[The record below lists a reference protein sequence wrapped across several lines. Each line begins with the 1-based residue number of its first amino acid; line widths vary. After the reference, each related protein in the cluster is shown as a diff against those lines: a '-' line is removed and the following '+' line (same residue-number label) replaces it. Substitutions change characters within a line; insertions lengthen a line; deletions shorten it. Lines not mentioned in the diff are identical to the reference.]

1 MGAIELIS
9 PPSSPALGRHALTSR
24 TRYRPSLTTLAW
36 VLLYAGTFLFYQHQ
50 LHLAGAPNDIAAA
63 VAERP
68 SSLVALSETAA
79 PSLATSSCEVCHLDP
94 SNPLCE
100 YGLDNIRMSRA
111 YEGSGA
117 RLRRVIQ
124 KAMAGE
130 EIGVGVLGAS
140 VTAGHSVPFGKQRW
154 EDRWFDDF
162 QKVFPKAKLH
172 VGAVSAM
179 DSRFFAYCFEA
190 VVPKDL
196 DLYLVELDIN
206 NSPSIET
213 LRDDDALM
221 RGLLQLPQE
230 PAVIRVSVFTVIF
243 DELARGAISALITSQ
258 FFDVPVISIRNFLLP
273 HMIRHREAAEEVF
286 GLDWQGGRD
295 YRHISEVG
303 HAAMADMLSLFV
315 RKEVC
320 EAQRRDALP
329 PPPTFEKTGPWP
341 GEEDLG
347 KIPELAL
354 WSSWLRP
361 VPLVPVTPMCQ
372 STMCPLSPL
381 QVLSHSPTFKLI
393 TWNDK
398 HAWTSSSPGS
408 QIRLKF
414 RGTKLGI
421 FVYATNGRGA
431 DESSADEAVR
441 RVEAPGSA
449 LCWIEEAEMGE
460 DEWMEKYGA
469 EGSENAAAPVAA
481 QSWVVNTHWPDKP
494 AAQPEFIELTEGLDP
509 GEHILACEV
518 SAQTTSGGHKWRLM
532 GIASQ

>member
-1 MGAIELIS
+1 MGGIELVS
-9 PPSSPALGRHALTSR
+9 PPSTPILGRHALTSR

-36 VLLYAGTFLFYQHQ
+36 LVVYAGTFLVYQHE
-50 LHLAGAPNDIAAA
+50 LRGASDHFTS
-63 VAERP
+63 AEQP
-68 SSLVALSETAA
+68 HSLVTLNEA
-79 PSLATSSCEVCHLDP
+79 ATSPSGATTSCEVCHVDP
-94 SNPLCE
+94 TNPLCE

-117 RLRRVIQ
+117 RLRQVIR

-140 VTAGHSVPFGKQRW
+140 VTAGHSVPAGKQRW

-162 QKVFPKAKLH
+162 QKVFPKAKMH
-172 VGAVSAM
+172 VGAVAAV
-179 DSRFFAYCFEA
+179 DSRWFSYCAFG
-190 VVPKDL
+190 VVPRDL

-206 NSPSIET
+206 NSPSLET

-258 FFDVPVISIRNFLLP
+258 FFDVPVISIRFLLP
-273 HMIRHREAAEEVF
+273 HLIRHREAAEEVF

-320 EAQRRDALP
+320 ETQRRDALP
-329 PPPTFEKTGPWP
+329 PPPAFERTGPWP

-347 KIPELAL
+347 KVPELAL

-361 VPLVPVTPMCQ
+361 VPLIPVTPLCQ
-372 STMCPLSPL
+372 STMSKVAPLNI
-381 QVLSHSPTFKLI
+381 LSHSPTFKLVS
-393 TWNDK
+393 WNDK
-398 HAWTSSSPGS
+398 HAWTSSLPGS

-414 RGTKLGI
+414 EGTKLGL
-421 FVYATNGRGA
+421 FVYATNGRGT
-431 DESSADEAVR
+431 DERSEDEAVR

-449 LCWIEEAEMGE
+449 LCWIEDANLSE
-460 DEWMEKYGA
+460 DEWVAKYGA
-469 EGSENAAAPVAA
+469 EGAEGDAPAAA
-481 QSWVVNTHWPDKP
+481 QSWIVNTHMPDKP
-494 AAQPEFIELTEGLDP
+494 AAQPEFIELTAGLDP

-518 SAQTTSGGHKWRLM
+518 SAETTSGGHKWRLM
-532 GIASQ
+532 GIASL